1 MHSLPVWIIDV
12 KLMKLLC
19 LPFVKK
25 DWEYLETDCLYY
37 ELCKAFMFREHSCRL
52 RRRTST
58 LTIRLT
64 RDVLQVW
71 IILVT
76 SYDFIQFSRS
86 LNFTR
91 SEAGWCRTSQKLS
104 SVNLCL
110 QSGPSQCCKLS
121 SCYRDTRDIFSFRSL
136 SCAPPPLRHCSLSR
150 CICPVPWSWCCPGL
164 GSGSTERPRQTEW
177 PWVGSRETSHWSDL
191 TLILPRCHGRTHPL
205 RYLDGQQVGPA
216 QGNLITTS
224 SSDTELSARF
234 TMPLP
239 WTGS

>member
-25 DWEYLETDCLYY
+25 DWEYLETHCLYY

-76 SYDFIQFSRS
+76 GYNFIQFSRS

-91 SEAGWCRTSQKLS
+91 SEAGWCRTSSKVVICKPLLAVGS
-104 SVNLCL
+104 FSVL
-110 QSGPSQCCKLS
+110 QVVFLLQRHTGYFLIQVFIMCPPNRNRVVEIRNRGSQCHHSLGQH
-121 SCYRDTRDIFSFRSL
+121 RVHRSNKTK
-136 SCAPPPLRHCSLSR
+136 
-150 CICPVPWSWCCPGL
+150 I
-164 GSGSTERPRQTEW
+164 
-177 PWVGSRETSHWSDL
+177 
-191 TLILPRCHGRTHPL
+191 
-205 RYLDGQQVGPA
+205 
-216 QGNLITTS
+216 
-224 SSDTELSARF
+224 
-234 TMPLP
+234 
-239 WTGS
+239 